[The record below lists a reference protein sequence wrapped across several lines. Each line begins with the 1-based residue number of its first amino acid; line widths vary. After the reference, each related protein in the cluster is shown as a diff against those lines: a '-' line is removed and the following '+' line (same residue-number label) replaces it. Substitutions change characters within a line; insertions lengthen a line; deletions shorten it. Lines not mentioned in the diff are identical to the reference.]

1 MLVYL
6 SPVRIRYS
14 RAVSR
19 SGRHALNRQLIL
31 TLEQCHSSMMFPSCR
46 CGISAIPGDLL
57 GYLVLDAR
65 STQAQFDDEL
75 KEATMIDLRSDT
87 VTKPTPAMRQA
98 MAEAEVGD
106 DVFAG
111 DPTINRLQERVA
123 SLLGKED
130 ALYMPSGSMANQAS
144 LRAHTQSG
152 DEIIAHQDSHIYH
165 YEGGAPAA
173 LSGCSLKL
181 LAGARGQFAADDV
194 RAGIRPKDSHFPQ
207 SRLIVIEN
215 THNRGGG
222 SVWSIDAIAKIR
234 AVADEHGL
242 HMHLDG
248 ARLMN
253 ACAAK
258 GCQPTEY
265 TQYFDTVSI
274 CFSKGLGAPVG
285 SAVASTRET
294 IGKVHRYR
302 KMFGGGMRQGG
313 IIAAG
318 ALYALD
324 HHVDRLVDDHAN
336 AKRLGG
342 AVVKLAGVSIDIET
356 IETNIVYFDVDAET
370 GTAKQVCDK
379 LYEAGVW
386 MLPIGPQRVRAVTHL
401 DVSAA
406 DIEKA
411 IELLGSVLGAAAVA

>member
-1 MLVYL
+1 
-6 SPVRIRYS
+6 
-14 RAVSR
+14 
-19 SGRHALNRQLIL
+19 
-31 TLEQCHSSMMFPSCR
+31 
-46 CGISAIPGDLL
+46 
-57 GYLVLDAR
+57 
-65 STQAQFDDEL
+65 
-75 KEATMIDLRSDT
+75 MIDLRSDT

-123 SLLGKED
+123 ALLGKEA
-130 ALYMPSGSMANQAS
+130 ALYMPSGSMANQTC
-144 LRAHTQSG
+144 LRAHTQPG
-152 DEIIAHQDSHIYH
+152 DEIIAHLDSHIYH

-181 LAGARGQFAADDV
+181 LGGARGQFTADDV
-194 RAGIRPKDSHFPQ
+194 RGAIRPKDSHFAQ
-207 SRLIVIEN
+207 SRLVVVEN

-222 SVWSIDAIAKIR
+222 SVWCVEEIAKIR
-234 AVADEHGL
+234 EVADEHGL
-242 HMHLDG
+242 GMHLDG
-248 ARLMN
+248 ARLLN

-258 GCQPTEY
+258 GCKPTAY

-285 SAVASTRET
+285 SAVASTKEM
-294 IGKVHRYR
+294 IGRVHRYR

-324 HHVDRLVDDHAN
+324 HHVGRLVDDHAN
-336 AKRLGG
+336 AKRL
-342 AVVKLAGVSIDIET
+342 ADTVVTLAGVSIDT
-356 IETNIVYFDVDAET
+356 TTVETNIVYFDVDPVT
-370 GTAKQVCDK
+370 GTARQLCDK
-379 LYEAGVW
+379 LYDAGVW

-406 DIEKA
+406 DIDRA
-411 IELLGSVLGAAAVA
+411 IDVLSSELSAPAVT